1 MPSIGWQELVLVLV
15 IVLLIF
21 GTKRLP
27 EVGRSVGS
35 ALKEFKAGTLEKSED
50 KQSAAAAAVPVEPKR
65 EAVETP

>member
-1 MPSIGWQELVLVLV
+1 MVLV

-27 EVGRSVGS
+27 ELGRSMGS

-50 KQSAAAAAVPVEPKR
+50 KQSVAAEAILAEPKR
-65 EAVETP
+65 DVAETL